1 MTTIQAVAFKK
12 KISVLF
18 ADGTRKQ
25 NLNVRSAVELTAQL
39 PQVTVTVAE
48 DEPHARELLEQF
60 LAESEARLEQTVE
73 GYTAVFQ
80 AAHVAQV
87 VAETARAEPTSA
99 PVSTPSLEVPIAEP
113 AAQPKARGER
123 PVRGYIILGPRD
135 VYTDAQVALND
146 IRRGPFSPLP
156 ENYHNKLTQTFM
168 VGKPAGQIKSL
179 FRDLKLY
186 GLAIAP
192 KRRPLDSQPVLFRN
206 ADFLGLGFRGLA
218 DSIWLGDGSFQV
230 RRENVRDNIS
240 EPEFLLRRDQ
250 RFLNLQVAMNRVDPE
265 VQIVADEIGDHSYI
279 HA

>member
-1 MTTIQAVAFKK
+1 MITIQAVAFKK

-25 NLNVRSAVELTAQL
+25 NLNVRSVVELTAQL

-80 AAHVAQV
+80 ATHVAQA
-87 VAETARAEPTSA
+87 VAEAALAEPTPA
-99 PVSTPSLEVPIAEP
+99 PAFTPNMEVPIAGP
-113 AAQPKARGER
+113 AAQPKAQGER

-156 ENYHNKLTQTFM
+156 ENYHNNLTQTFM
-168 VGKPAGQIKSL
+168 AGKPAGQIKSL
-179 FRDLKLY
+179 FRDFKLY
-186 GLAIAP
+186 GPAIAP
-192 KRRPLDSQPVLFRN
+192 KLAEYATLVLN
-206 ADFLGLGFRGLA
+206 ADWPA
-218 DSIWLGDGSFQV
+218 DSDYGRYVAAYRAGQMPHDPSTFVEGRVSMDYFKFWA
-230 RRENVRDNIS
+230 
-240 EPEFLLRRDQ
+240 LL
-250 RFLNLQVAMNRVDPE
+250 
-265 VQIVADEIGDHSYI
+265 SST
-279 HA
+279 